1 VRFSLCICSLPL
13 PNRHDNAE
21 NEIIIN
27 PTDKLRFHFPKKK
40 ETAAMDK
47 KSNRRV
53 TLATRPAGAPV
64 PENFRLVEG
73 EIPSPGEGQMLLRT
87 LYLSLD
93 PYMRGRMNDAP
104 SYAPPVA
111 IDEVMVGGTVSRV
124 VQSGVEGF
132 DPGDLVLSANGW
144 QDYAISDGTGVMP
157 IHSNAAHP
165 ISYYLG
171 VLGMPG
177 HTAYHGLLEIGRPR
191 AGETVVVPAA
201 AGAVGSVVGQIA
213 KIEGCRVV
221 GVAGS
226 AEKCRFVVE
235 TLGFDHCV
243 NYKDDDFK
251 TRLQAACPE
260 GVDVYFESVGGIVQQ
275 VVWPLLNV
283 GARVPVCGTIAHYN
297 ATELPSGPDRSPLLM
312 REILVKR
319 LSVQG
324 FIIFDHQKQFPAM
337 SAAIGGW
344 LSEGRLLYR
353 EDVVDG
359 LEQAPEAFIGLLE
372 GRNFGKLVVKVA
384 DPA

>member
-1 VRFSLCICSLPL
+1 VS
-13 PNRHDNAE
+13 
-21 NEIIIN
+21 
-27 PTDKLRFHFPKKK
+27 
-40 ETAAMDK
+40 
-47 KSNRRV
+47 
-53 TLATRPAGAPV
+53 
-64 PENFRLVEG
+64 
-73 EIPSPGEGQMLLRT
+73 Q
-87 LYLSLD
+87 
-93 PYMRGRMNDAP
+93 
-104 SYAPPVA
+104 VA
-111 IDEVMVGGTVSRV
+111 QSR
-124 VQSGVEGF
+124 VEGF
-132 DPGDLVLSANGW
+132 TPGDLVLSANGW
-144 QDYAISDGTGVMP
+144 QDYAISDGTGVMRIP
-157 IHSNAAHP
+157 SDTAHP
-165 ISYYLG
+165 ISYHLG

-226 AEKCRFVVE
+226 AEKCRFVAE

-251 TRLQAACPE
+251 TRLQETCSK
-260 GVDVYFESVGGIVQQ
+260 GVDIYFESVGDIVQQ
-275 VVWPLLNV
+275 AVWPLLNV

-337 SAAIGGW
+337 SAAIGRW
-344 LSEGRLLYR
+344 LSEGYMKYR

-384 DPA
+384 DLN